1 MTFCGLVVVL
11 NEHIERRALFTT
23 KIRMLFRRKELQGA
37 RPHTKQDAEWAAG
50 MGKPD
55 NGVKQPAVQ
64 MEQ

>member
-1 MTFCGLVVVL
+1 MMY
-11 NEHIERRALFTT
+11 
-23 KIRMLFRRKELQGA
+23 KIHAKILCRLKELQGA
-37 RPHTKQDAEWAAG
+37 RPHNKRDAEWAAG